1 MRSKGKSYLGRLLH
15 VTAYFASRGKA
26 GWERG
31 GYLLFV
37 ISNIILRKAI
47 VDTVLSILNDWD
59 WQTDRDQ
66 EGNKLELGGSY
77 F

>member
-15 VTAYFASRGKA
+15 VTAYFSSRGKA

-31 GYLLFV
+31 GHLLFV

-47 VDTVLSILNDWD
+47 DTVLSILNDWD

-66 EGNKLELGGSY
+66 EGNKLEPCGSY
-77 F
+77 S